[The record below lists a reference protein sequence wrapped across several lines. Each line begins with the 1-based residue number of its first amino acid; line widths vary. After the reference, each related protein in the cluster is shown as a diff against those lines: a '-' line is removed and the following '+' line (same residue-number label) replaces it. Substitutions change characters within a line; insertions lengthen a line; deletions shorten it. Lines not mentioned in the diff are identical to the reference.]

1 MSLDR
6 TFFQTRT
13 NPCRRAAPMR
23 EQRDRKWDVFTLALR
38 SQLRAHRT
46 RRDEPDL
53 THPSVRKLPHFSSRN
68 RVPCTSLHAFP
79 REHKRCAAKAAQHAQ
94 RTYGARVRR
103 AQARAAACAQRSR
116 RWRGRPPDAG
126 ARRADA
132 ESVAGGA
139 VRPGLQNTLQMG
151 TRWRGRVDRATR
163 PPTKRTSSCSR
174 ATTAAAGASRA
185 AALRPRC
192 TSRSTRSLQ
201 VCTSTSAACTCTS
214 STPAHSALHRSSDSG
229 TSRPVLL
236 AIDESSFRQHT
247 AAYS

>member
-1 MSLDR
+1 MSWRFHRR
-6 TFFQTRT
+6 TGPEAETQ
-13 NPCRRAAPMR
+13 
-23 EQRDRKWDVFTLALR
+23 ESV
-38 SQLRAHRT
+38 
-46 RRDEPDL
+46 PD
-53 THPSVRKLPHFSSRN
+53 SSR
-68 RVPCTSLHAFP
+68 HAFP

-139 VRPGLQNTLQMG
+139 VRPGLQNTLQMV

-163 PPTKRTSSCSR
+163 PPTKCTSSCSR

-192 TSRSTRSLQ
+192 TSRSTRALQ

-229 TSRPVLL
+229 TDRPVLL
-236 AIDESSFRQHT
+236 AIDESSFRQPT
-247 AAYS
+247 AAHS